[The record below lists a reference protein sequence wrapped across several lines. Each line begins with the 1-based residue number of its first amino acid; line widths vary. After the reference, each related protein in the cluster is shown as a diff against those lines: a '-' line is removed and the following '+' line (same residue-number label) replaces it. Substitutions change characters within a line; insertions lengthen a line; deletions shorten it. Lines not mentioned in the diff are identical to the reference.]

1 MTSIDL
7 IRSIAA
13 FKGMSEDQLEALR
26 SRSTEVVFER
36 AQKLFTEGD
45 DATDFWVVVE
55 GRVDLRF
62 ELPGRKTSA
71 DHTVSSVQ
79 ERRRTTEANYLGWSC
94 FVPPHKM
101 RLSAYCVSDTCKVVK
116 IAKDDL
122 LELFTADPE
131 MGYTFM
137 TFLVKVVGF
146 RFHQFQNE
154 VAKNIGEDLMAGW

>member
-1 MTSIDL
+1 MTTL
-7 IRSIAA
+7 ETLRNIAA
-13 FKGMSEDQLEALR
+13 FKGMTEGQLEALR
-26 SRSTEVVFER
+26 TRCSEVEFELG
-36 AQKLFTEGD
+36 QKLFTEGD
-45 DATDFWVVVE
+45 TATDLWIVAD

-62 ELPGRKTSA
+62 ELPGRETSA

-79 ERRRTTEANYLGWSC
+79 ERRRTTEANYLGWSS

-101 RLSAYCVSDTCKVVK
+101 RLSAYCVSPTCTVLK
-116 IAKDDL
+116 IGKDDL
-122 LELFTADPE
+122 LELFEKDAK

-146 RFHQFQNE
+146 RFQQFQNE